1 MLQKTIT
8 WDDFDGKTRTED
20 FFFHLTKAE
29 LVELE
34 VSEKVGFAESLQAI
48 VEAKDGALIIE
59 QFKRI
64 ILLAY
69 GRKSED
75 GRRFI
80 KSQELRDD
88 FAQTEA
94 YSQLFIELA
103 TDANAAAAF
112 INGIVPAS
120 LAAEVE
126 KASKNEV
133 SPEVDPEVR
142 RPKHVKD
149 MTREELI
156 AAFGDQAKK

>member
-1 MLQKTIT
+1 MLKKTIT
-8 WDDFDGKTRTED
+8 YDDFNGQSRTED

-34 VSEKVGFAESLQAI
+34 VSEKAGFAESLKAI
-48 VEAKDGALIIE
+48 VAAEDGAMIIG

-69 GRKSED
+69 GQKSDD

-80 KSQELRDD
+80 KNKELCDA

-103 TDANAAAAF
+103 TDAGAAAAF
-112 INGIVPAS
+112 INGIVPAN

-126 KASKNEV
+126 KAEKTNPQPEIVTSK
-133 SPEVDPEVR
+133 DI
-142 RPKHVKD
+142 KD

-156 AAFGDQAKK
+156 AAFGDKTKQ

>member
-1 MLQKTIT
+1 MLKKTIT
-8 WDDFDGKTRTED
+8 YEDFNGQSRTED

-34 VSEKVGFAESLQAI
+34 VSEKAGFAESLKAI

-69 GRKSED
+69 GQKSED

-80 KSQELRDD
+80 KTQELRDD

-103 TDANAAAAF
+103 TDANAASAF
-112 INGIVPAS
+112 ITGIVPAG
-120 LAAEVE
+120 LAVE
-126 KASKNEV
+126 IAKADKNTPQ
-133 SPEVDPEVR
+133 PEIETVKD
-142 RPKHVKD
+142 VKD

-156 AAFGDQAKK
+156 AQFAKKTSE